1 MRESDE
7 YQVSQLDRALLPRR
21 RRYMG
26 DLTES
31 KKEERGEFL
40 QQPGTA
46 PADLPT
52 QIITGAPKIASGVMP
67 SYDVLPANAGRFNF
81 GQLASVALSTNTV
94 STQVVFTQIIPQGRV
109 VIVNKFRCNVEGSNG
124 LNGSGIPPT
133 PYTVTLFL
141 NGQAEIYNQ
150 VIFVQP
156 LDDWYDCQMIAG
168 PGDIITVQMQGDFS
182 TLTSI
187 PTSLQFITHLT
198 GDMLLPNELPTQ
210 YTALRQT
217 AFPVFNEGDM

>member
-7 YQVSQLDRALLPRR
+7 YQVSALDRAMVPRR
-21 RRYMG
+21 RRYIG

-31 KKEERGEFL
+31 KKDERGEFA
-40 QQPGTA
+40 QQPGSA
-46 PADLPT
+46 PAELPT
-52 QIITGAPKIASGVMP
+52 QVIAGAPKIASGVMP

-81 GQLASVALSTNTV
+81 GQLASVDLSTSSI
-94 STQVVFTQIIPQGRV
+94 STRTVFTQQIPQGRV
-109 VIVNKFRCNVEGSNG
+109 AIVNKFRCNVEGSNG

-168 PGDIITVQMQGDFS
+168 SGDIITVQIQGDFS
-182 TLTSI
+182 VLISL
-187 PTSLQFITHLT
+187 PSSLQFITHLT

-217 AFPVFNEGDM
+217 AFPIFNASDV